1 MVRTVIPFQGKG
13 APPQD
18 AEALRLVEEMT
29 HEESGAANAAGSE
42 GDVWKRR
49 ELEAVWDAVGLLD
62 AEDFAAQTPV
72 RRPGWPMEAGIAAAG
87 IAAAVVLGLG
97 VFYVAQRPTVYET
110 PVGERRPLV
119 LADGSR
125 VTLNTDSRIEV
136 RGRKVELTR
145 GEALF
150 EVAHKADARPFD
162 VLTDQARVRVT
173 GTRFNVRLDEGRTG
187 VDLIEGHV
195 EVRAQKSET
204 GMVRLEAGQAVEV
217 DATGR
222 VGRVHAANEAG
233 VADWLQGRL
242 TFDNTPLSKAVVEMN
257 RYSQRKLVLAD
268 AGLRALSIDGEFQT
282 GDVLA
287 FSQALQ
293 ALYHVKV
300 EATGET
306 LVLRDN

>member
-1 MVRTVIPFQGKG
+1 MVRTVIPFHGKG
-13 APPQD
+13 TPPQD
-18 AEALRLVEEMT
+18 AEALRLVEAMT
-29 HEESGAANAAGSE
+29 HEEAITSDTAANAPNSE

-62 AEDFAAQTPV
+62 AADFAEQMPV
-72 RRPGWPMEAGIAAAG
+72 RRPWWPVAAG

-97 VFYVAQRPTVYET
+97 VFYLSQRPTVYET
-110 PVGERRPLV
+110 SVGERRPLV

-162 VLTDQARVRVT
+162 VITDQARVRVT

-195 EVRAQKSET
+195 EVRGQKT
-204 GMVRLEAGQAVEV
+204 DAGMVRLDAGQAVEV
-217 DATGR
+217 DDRGR
-222 VGRVHAANEAG
+222 VGRVHTADTDG

-242 TFDNTPLSKAVVEMN
+242 TFDNTPLSEAVAEMN
-257 RYSQRKLVLAD
+257 RYSRRKLVLAD
-268 AGLRALSIDGEFQT
+268 AGLKDLSINGEFQS

-293 ALYHVKV
+293 ALYRVDV
-300 EATGET
+300 EVQGET